1 MTPREQALTEERK
14 TVARLLRDEVGTNG
28 WIAATHP
35 YARRLE
41 DIAILLGRER
51 WAASVDRSTLPRFD
65 DGTTWDSADLELE
78 MAS

>member
-14 TVARLLRDEVGTNG
+14 TVAKLIQREVGTNG
-28 WIAATHP
+28 WIARSHP
-35 YARRLE
+35 YAARLE
-41 DIAILLGRER
+41 DIALLINRER
-51 WAASVDRSTLPRFD
+51 WTASVDRSTLPRFD